1 MSTAENK
8 TIVRRLLEDGFNA
21 GNFAVFDE
29 LLAPDFV
36 NHDPA
41 NPTAR
46 DRDGLKQYWAA
57 LCAGFPDQHTV
68 AEELLADGDKVVKRA
83 AFRATH
89 TGTFNGLP
97 PTGKQVTNASISI
110 YRIVDGRITAI
121 WWGYD
126 NLGVL
131 QQLGVIPQAQ
141 AEPVGV

>member
-8 TIVRRLLEDGFNA
+8 TIVRRFLEDGFNA

-29 LLAPDFV
+29 MLAPDFV

-41 NPTAR
+41 NPTVR

-57 LCAGFPDQHTV
+57 LRAGFPDQHTV

-83 AFRATH
+83 TFRGTH
-89 TGTFNGLP
+89 SGTFNGLP
-97 PTGKQVTNASISI
+97 PTGQRVTIALISI

-126 NLGVL
+126 NLSVL
-131 QQLGVIPQAQ
+131 QQLGVVPQ

>member
-8 TIVRRLLEDGFNA
+8 TIVRHLLEDGFNA
-21 GNFAVFDE
+21 GTLAVFDE
-29 LLAPDFV
+29 MLAPAFA

-41 NPTAR
+41 NPTVR
-46 DRDGLKQYWAA
+46 DREGLKQFWAA

-83 AFRATH
+83 TWRGTH

-97 PTGKQVTNASISI
+97 PTGRPVTNGVLSI
-110 YRIVDGRITAI
+110 YRIADGRVTDI

-126 NLGVL
+126 NLSLL
-131 QQLGVIPQAQ
+131 QQLGVIPQA
-141 AEPVGV
+141 EPVGV

>member
-21 GNFAVFDE
+21 GTLAVFDE
-29 LLAPDFV
+29 MLAPDFV

-41 NPTAR
+41 NPTVR
-46 DRDGLKQYWAA
+46 DREGLKQYWAA

-83 AFRATH
+83 TFQGTH
-89 TGTFNGLP
+89 TVTFNGLP
-97 PTGKQVTNASISI
+97 PTGKRVTIALISI
-110 YRIVDGRITAI
+110 YRIVDGRVTAI

-126 NLGVL
+126 NLSVL
-131 QQLGVIPQAQ
+131 QQLGVVPQ

>member
-21 GNFAVFDE
+21 GNLAVFDE
-29 LLAPDFV
+29 MLAPDFV

-41 NPTAR
+41 NPTVR

-83 AFRATH
+83 TFRGTH
-89 TGTFNGLP
+89 AGTFNGLP
-97 PTGKQVTNASISI
+97 PTGKPVTIASISI
-110 YRIVDGRITAI
+110 YRIVDGRITDI

-126 NLGVL
+126 NLSVL
-131 QQLGVIPQAQ
+131 QQLGVVPR

>member
-21 GNFAVFDE
+21 GTLAVFDE
-29 LLAPDFV
+29 MLAPDFV

-46 DRDGLKQYWAA
+46 DREGLKQYWAA

-68 AEELLADGDKVVKRA
+68 AEELLAEGDKVVKRA
-83 AFRATH
+83 TFRGTH

-97 PTGKQVTNASISI
+97 PTGQQVTIASISI
-110 YRIVDGRITAI
+110 YRLVDGRITAI

-126 NLGVL
+126 NLSVL
-131 QQLGVIPQAQ
+131 QQLGVVPQ

>member
-21 GNFAVFDE
+21 GNLAAFDE
-29 LLAPDFV
+29 MLAPAFV

-41 NPTAR
+41 NPTVR

-68 AEELLADGDKVVKRA
+68 AEDVIAEGDKVVKRA
-83 AFRATH
+83 RAQLTH

-97 PTGKQVTNASISI
+97 PTGKRVTAESISI
-110 YRIVDGRITAI
+110 YRLVDGRITEI

-126 NLGVL
+126 NLSIL
-131 QQLGVIPQAQ
+131 QQLGVIPQA
-141 AEPVGV
+141 ESVGV

>member
-21 GNFAVFDE
+21 GNLAVFDE

-41 NPTAR
+41 NPTVR
-46 DRDGLKQYWAA
+46 DRDGFKQYWAA
-57 LCAGFPDQHTV
+57 LCAGFPGQHTV
-68 AEELLADGDKVVKRA
+68 AEDLLADGDKVVKRA
-83 AFRATH
+83 IFRGTH
-89 TGTFNGLP
+89 AGTFNGLP
-97 PTGKQVTNASISI
+97 PTGKPVTIASISI

-131 QQLGVIPQAQ
+131 QQLGVVPR